1 MNLANEK
8 TSVLSLHRPDF
19 KEKVFFLLSGL
30 LVSVPFTVFFS
41 DFSNSLCKIMPLIY
55 AQVCSVAIVAP
66 FIEEFAKVFPLFY
79 RHGENE
85 RSIITLGLLVGLG
98 FGITEF
104 LLYVFVLGI
113 PFFSR
118 IPGVAFHAAS
128 TGITAFGIIKKQPY
142 RYYIFSVLL
151 HVINNLV
158 AIFIIEIPALFVIT
172 AFNLVLTYYSAWIF
186 YQKTS
191 EKVIV

>member
-1 MNLANEK
+1 MANDN
-8 TSVLSLHRPDF
+8 TAVLSLHKPDF
-19 KEKVFFLLSGL
+19 KEKIFFLLSGL

-41 DFSNSLCKIMPLIY
+41 DFSNSLCEIMPLIY

-85 RSIITLGLLVGLG
+85 RSIITLGLLTGLG

-104 LLYVFVLGI
+104 LLYVFILGT

-118 IPGVAFHAAS
+118 IPGVAFHVAS
-128 TGITAFGIIKKQPY
+128 TGITAYGIIKKQPY

-151 HVINNLV
+151 HIINNLV
-158 AIFIIEIPALFVIT
+158 AIYIISIPALFIIT
-172 AFNLVLTYYSAWIF
+172 TINLVLTYYSAWYF

-191 EKVIV
+191 EKIIV